1 MIRYKFSKELDQEF
15 SSTLR
20 KRVNQYFKANEIS
33 RNGNANMVGKT
44 VAALS
49 LYLLPFGLL
58 LSGLVTSIPL
68 MFLMWMLMGLGMAF
82 IGTSVMHDALH
93 GSYSNSKSVNTFLG
107 WSAMLLGAD
116 GEMWKIQHNVLHHTY
131 TNIEDADED
140 IQPRYVLRFSPHQPL
155 RWFHRY
161 QHVYALFF
169 YSISTLVWI
178 TAKDFKKL
186 ADYSDKGL
194 IKPKAKK
201 RLLRGIILR
210 KVMYYAI
217 FLALPLWLV
226 PAPAWLIGLMFISM
240 HFTAS
245 LLLSLIFQPAHV
257 MPSSEFIMQ
266 DEEEI
271 EQNWN
276 VHQLTT
282 TTNFGMNNRM
292 LGWFIGGLNFQ
303 IEHHL
308 FPNVC
313 HVHYANLSKIVQE
326 TTAEFNLPYYAKSSF
341 SGAIADHFKMLKALG
356 RDEIK
361 VNTKKTEKA
370 TLVAA

>member
-20 KRVNQYFKANEIS
+20 IRVNQYFKTNNLS
-33 RNGNANMVGKT
+33 RNRDANMVVKT

-49 LYLLPFGLL
+49 LYLVPFGLL
-58 LSGLVTSIPL
+58 LSGLITAVPV
-68 MFLMWMLMGLGMAF
+68 MFLMYILMGLGMAF

-93 GSYSNSKSVNTFLG
+93 GSYSKNKAVNSFLG
-107 WSAMLLGAD
+107 LSAMLLGAD
-116 GEMWKIQHNVLHHTY
+116 GEMWKVQHNVLHHTY

-161 QHVYALFF
+161 QHIYAIFF
-169 YSISTLVWI
+169 YCISTLVWI
-178 TAKDFKKL
+178 TAKDFIKL
-186 ADYSDKGL
+186 AHYTEKGL
-194 IKPKAKK
+194 VKQKERK
-201 RLLRGIILR
+201 RLLQGIILR
-210 KVMYYAI
+210 KVIYYSL
-217 FLALPLWLV
+217 FLALPMWLV
-226 PAPAWLIGLMFISM
+226 PAPVWLIGLMFISM

-276 VHQLTT
+276 VHQLST
-282 TTNFGMNNRM
+282 TTNFGMNNR
-292 LGWFIGGLNFQ
+292 LLSWFIGGLNFQ

-308 FPNVC
+308 FPNIC
-313 HVHYANLSKIVQE
+313 HVHYAKLSKIVQE
-326 TTAEFNLPYYAKSSF
+326 TTAEFNLPYYAKATF
-341 SGAIADHFKMLKALG
+341 AGAIADHFRMLKALG
-356 RDEIK
+356 RDEVEAKKKEK
-361 VNTKKTEKA
+361 V
-370 TLVAA
+370 TLAAA